1 MALIVINNLRDHLSI
16 RRQERSEA
24 ADFTFCG
31 GPCQELFD
39 GDAVFHSGISVVP
52 NFTAIRLNSRNPRL
66 TQAFPLAQYSEMKE
80 HHYSPLVNVGHMLTD
95 RDDVTHLLILRFQQL
110 LSEGLLSPGTKL
122 PPERELAASFGV
134 ARSSLRP
141 ALKVLEIMGVITQR
155 VGDGSYLNKDASSVL
170 AVPME
175 FLFLLDDTSLQ
186 ELTEMRLMIEP
197 ALAAKAAER
206 ANAQD
211 IALLKQS
218 IVDFENSSKDRVRL
232 VASDLLFHRAIFEAS
247 RNRLAGRLFHTIHRA
262 MLNMI
267 MVTSQM
273 VDLEHTLQF
282 HRPIMLAIE
291 QRDSELA
298 ASLMKDHLI
307 DARDLLLHDRQK
319 EKSRQLRDHLA
330 TGPSVRKKA
339 TKSNPAASP
348 FNGKLS
354 NISPDDRSSGT

>member
-1 MALIVINNLRDHLSI
+1 MPGLTPAL
-16 RRQERSEA
+16 
-24 ADFTFCG
+24 
-31 GPCQELFD
+31 
-39 GDAVFHSGISVVP
+39 
-52 NFTAIRLNSRNPRL
+52 
-66 TQAFPLAQYSEMKE
+66 PLAQYSEMKE
-80 HHYSPLVNVGHMLTD
+80 HRNSPLVNVGHMLTD

-122 PPERELAASFGV
+122 PPERELAANFGV

-141 ALKVLEIMGVITQR
+141 ALKVLEIMGVITQK

-218 IVDFENSSKDRVRL
+218 IVDFEHSKQDRVRL
-232 VASDLLFHRAIFEAS
+232 VASDLLFHRAIFQAS
-247 RNRLAGRLFHTIHRA
+247 GNRLAERLFQTIHRA
-262 MLNMI
+262 MVNMM
-267 MVTSQM
+267 MVTSQL

-282 HRPIMLAIE
+282 HQPILVAIE
-291 QRDSELA
+291 QRDPVLA
-298 ASLMKDHLI
+298 SRLMTDHLT
-307 DARDLLLHDRQK
+307 DARDLLLRTRQL
-319 EKSRQLRDHLA
+319 ETSRQLRDHLA
-330 TGPSVRKKA
+330 VGQSVRKRSRKMN
-339 TKSNPAASP
+339 S
-348 FNGKLS
+348 
-354 NISPDDRSSGT
+354 ISRR